1 MIASLLNHAFS
12 RLAPTGPLGAAVDLA
27 RQLAATGDAKAVAG
41 AAWVA
46 YNGLTG
52 IVRAPSV
59 PSSKRFPDVREGI
72 RYADTPR
79 LANDILFRAFGDEH
93 VLYNLIGLAQTFR
106 AMGNAMG
113 HYAHEVGFETY
124 LRTYMDTL
132 SNGDR
137 LAISEK
143 LKGAQRSLLE
153 RIGLIYSDWVMKY
166 AAANGWNV
174 RFRGVDR
181 IPPQGRVV
189 YAIAPHSAIYP
200 DFFFTFADRRMVPV
214 ADLFNFRDNPSS
226 RKFGMALIVDLI
238 RLPLIDRRNPR
249 NAIQCMKQ
257 IRDAAI
263 DYNYRPGWFIN
274 GGRVPPAW
282 EDDGT
287 LARPGYYSNVIDIEK
302 PRTYVQATGA
312 VANAVDIAQKTGEP
326 VSVVVVTI
334 SGAECMR
341 KIARDFPF
349 IQPNHVG
356 GDIVYEVVDSF
367 TVTGDDRKKRGELGE
382 KVDRIVRQSLAIDVY
397 LREVVQRWG
406 LKRGDIEAG
415 RLFDNRAAEEIAYR
429 ILADRIR
436 SIRPSNHARTRFIQ
450 RLLNAVTAE
459 TPPATAE
466 IDALL
471 REVSQAVL
479 EAQDTE
485 GTQVAQQ
492 DISPKIAV

>member
-1 MIASLLNHAFS
+1 MIS
-12 RLAPTGPLGAAVDLA
+12 RIAPFGALGAAVDLA
-27 RQLAATGDAKAVAG
+27 RQVAATRDASSIAG

-59 PSSKRFPDVREGI
+59 PSSRRFPPVSDGI
-72 RYADTPR
+72 RFADDPN

-132 SNGDR
+132 SNGNR
-137 LAISEK
+137 LAISEE
-143 LKGAQRSLLE
+143 LKGAQRSVLE
-153 RIGLIYSDWVMKY
+153 KVGVIYSDWVMKY

-174 RFRGVDR
+174 RFRGVEK
-181 IPPQGRVV
+181 IPPEGKRVV
-189 YAIAPHSAIYP
+189 YAMAPHSAIYP
-200 DFFFTFADRRMVPV
+200 DFFFTYADHRMVPV

-263 DYNYRPGWFIN
+263 EYNYRPGWFIN
-274 GGRVPPAW
+274 GGRVPPAY

-302 PRTYVQATGA
+302 PRIYVQATGA
-312 VANAVDIAQKTGEP
+312 VANAIDIARETDEP
-326 VSVVVVTI
+326 VTVVVVTI

-341 KIARDFPF
+341 KISGDFPF
-349 IQPNHVG
+349 IQPNTIG
-356 GDIVYEVVDSF
+356 GDIVYEVADSF
-367 TVTGDDRKKRGELGE
+367 QVTGDDRKRRGELGE
-382 KVDRIVRQSLAIDVY
+382 KVDRIARENLAIDLY
-397 LREVVQRWG
+397 LREVVQQWG
-406 LKRGDIEAG
+406 LKRGDVEAG
-415 RLFDNRAAEEIAYR
+415 RLFDQRASTDVAYR

-436 SIRPSNHARTRFIQ
+436 SIRPSNHARTRFIH
-450 RLLNAVTAE
+450 RLLNLVTAE
-459 TPPATAE
+459 APPATSE
-466 IDALL
+466 IDAFLQ
-471 REVSQAVL
+471 EVSQAVL
-479 EAQDTE
+479 D
-485 GTQVAQQ
+485 AQQ
-492 DISPKIAV
+492 ENLPPK